1 MPLYIKDP
9 AVDNLL
15 EQYLSATSETNKTE
29 AIRMLLTDGL
39 RRLAEKETLAQ
50 RVGRIQDRAAAIF
63 AASLPGAGAD
73 R

>member
-29 AIRMLLTDGL
+29 AVRMLLTDGL
-39 RRLAEKETLAQ
+39 RRLP
-50 RVGRIQDRAAAIF
+50 RIAARHLGWIV
-63 AASLPGAGAD
+63 PNAG
-73 R
+73 